1 VVASRLHELAHHDA
15 GNRRAEDPMSPALG
29 PGAKADDAAEVVNNL
44 RRLFKAIQ
52 EYSKA
57 IFRRTGLSG
66 PQVWALTILDREPA
80 LSLGELSERIFAHPS
95 TVSGIVDRLEERGAV
110 RRAVDRDDRRGIR
123 LSLTPLGRRILR
135 KSPSP
140 IQLGLRQALVAM
152 AAPRLRELRRS
163 LEEIVRETAARQVVA
178 PLFEV
183 EALRPQAPKK
193 RASKRSPGSGARP
206 RRVARAPS
214 TRSGTARR

>member
-1 VVASRLHELAHHDA
+1 VKA
-15 GNRRAEDPMSPALG
+15 RRPSA
-29 PGAKADDAAEVVNNL
+29 AKARDAAEVVNNL

-80 LSLGELSERIFAHPS
+80 LSLGELAQRIFAHPS

-110 RRAVDRDDRRGIR
+110 QRVVDREDRRGIR

-135 KSPSP
+135 KSPP
-140 IQLGLRQALVAM
+140 PVQLGLRQALIAM
-152 AAPRLRELRRS
+152 PASRLRELRRS
-163 LEEIVRETAARQVVA
+163 LEEIVRETAARQVA
-178 PLFEV
+178 AAFFEV
-183 EALRPQAPKK
+183 DAPPARVEGERVKQHGRLGAAH
-193 RASKRSPGSGARP
+193 RARVSP
-206 RRVARAPS
+206 RA
-214 TRSGTARR
+214 